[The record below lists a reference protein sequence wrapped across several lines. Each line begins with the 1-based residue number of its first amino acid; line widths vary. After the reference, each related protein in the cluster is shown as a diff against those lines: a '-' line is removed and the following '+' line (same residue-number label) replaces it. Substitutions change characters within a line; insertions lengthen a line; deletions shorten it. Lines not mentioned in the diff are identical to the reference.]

1 MGKSRIKNKW
11 LRELRRLI
19 TDNGL
24 AWIIFGLLML
34 SNWKIVFLI
43 WIVPSVFLTCLEL
56 KKEKRI
62 EDWEIILTPI
72 VNFIM
77 SSMILTSF
85 IMRIFKSQIDKMR
98 F

>member
-1 MGKSRIKNKW
+1 MKVLNYLKSISSTCGG
-11 LRELRRLI
+11 ELWKIVMR
-19 TDNGL
+19 NPL
-24 AWIIFGLLML
+24 AWVVFGLLLL
-34 SNWKIVFLI
+34 SDWRTALLI
-43 WIVPSVFLTCLEL
+43 WIIPLIFLICLEL

-85 IMRIFKSQIDKMR
+85 IIRIFKKPN
-98 F
+98 